1 MAIGAGI
8 HWWTG
13 MMARVVEKKEI
24 SCYGIGMYR
33 YHLGDQ
39 SDTAFTWNPS
49 RSTW

>member
-1 MAIGAGI
+1 MAISAGI

-13 MMARVVEKKEI
+13 MMARVFEKKGI
-24 SCYGIGMYR
+24 SCCGTGMYR
-33 YHLGDQ
+33 YHLGAE